1 MTNRR
6 PYTLDRVVRLV
17 ITIAVI
23 AIALYFINLLKDV
36 LLPFCVSCLIA
47 YLLEPF
53 VQFNRRLLNLRGRTT
68 AIFCTL
74 FEATFFVGVLC
85 YFFIPSIIQEMA
97 QVGTLIKQYSQ
108 TELNIPFMP
117 NGIHRFIRTHLDLEY
132 LSTLLTRQEWIALI
146 KTSIAGT
153 WGLVSTSIGWI
164 ISVFS
169 WLVVFLYVIFIML
182 DYDRLSNGFRRMVP
196 PRYRE
201 ITFRLGR
208 DLQQSMNHYFRGQA
222 LVALCV
228 GILFSIGFLIIDLPL
243 AIVLGLFIGLL
254 NMVPYLQL
262 ISIPI
267 TAMLCLV
274 MSVDQ
279 GINFWVIFSESMA
292 VYCVVQAIQDLILTP
307 KIMGKAMGLN
317 PALILLSLSIWGTL
331 LGLLG
336 MIVALPLTT
345 LLLAYYNRYIIQG
358 GDGTARNDT
367 KADGKSQPAAE

>member
-1 MTNRR
+1 MTERR
-6 PYTLDRVVRLV
+6 PYTFDRVVRML
-17 ITIAVI
+17 ITVALFAAV
-23 AIALYFINLLKDV
+23 LYLINVLKGV
-36 LLPFCVSCLIA
+36 LLPFCVACLMA
-47 YLLEPF
+47 YMLEPF
-53 VQFNRRLLNLRGRTT
+53 VQFNRRLLNLRGRAV

-74 FEATFFVGVLC
+74 FEATFFFGVLC
-85 YFFIPSIIQEMA
+85 YLFIPSIIEEVA
-97 QVGTLIKQYSQ
+97 QVGVMIRQYSQ

-117 NGIHRFIRTHLDLEY
+117 DGIHRFIRTHFDLEQ
-132 LSTLLTRQEWIALI
+132 LSTMLTRQEWIEVI
-146 KTSIAGT
+146 KSSLRGT
-153 WGLVSTSIGWI
+153 WGLVSTSIGFI
-164 ISVFS
+164 INVVS
-169 WLVVFLYVIFIML
+169 WLVVFLYLIFIMI
-182 DYDRLSNGFRRMVP
+182 DYDRLSVGFKRMVP
-196 PRYRE
+196 PRYRK
-201 ITFRLGR
+201 ITFKIGR
-208 DLQQSMNHYFRGQA
+208 DIQQSMNHYFRGQA

-279 GINFWVIFSESMA
+279 GGNFWVIFAEAMA

-336 MIVALPLTT
+336 MIVALPLTA
-345 LLLAYYNRYIIQG
+345 LLLSYYNQYIIKG
-358 GDGTARNDT
+358 ARIDGDN
-367 KADGKSQPAAE
+367 S

>member
-1 MTNRR
+1 MTERR
-6 PYTLDRVVRLV
+6 PYTFDRVVRML
-17 ITIAVI
+17 ITVVLFIA
-23 AIALYFINLLKDV
+23 ALYLINVLKGV
-36 LLPFCVSCLIA
+36 LLPFCVACLIA
-47 YLLEPF
+47 YILEPF
-53 VQFNRRLLNLRGRTT
+53 VQFNRRLLNLRGRSV

-85 YFFIPSIIQEMA
+85 YMFIPSIIEEIA
-97 QVGTLIKQYSQ
+97 QVGVMIRQYSQ

-117 NGIHRFIRTHLDLEY
+117 DGIHRFIRTNFDLEQ
-132 LSTLLTRQEWIALI
+132 LSAMLTRQEWIEVI
-146 KTSIAGT
+146 KSSLRGT
-153 WGLVSTSIGWI
+153 WGLVSTSIGFI
-164 ISVFS
+164 INVVS
-169 WLVVFLYVIFIML
+169 WLVVFLYLIFIMI
-182 DYDRLSNGFRRMVP
+182 DYDRLSVGFKRMVP
-196 PRYRE
+196 PRYRK
-201 ITFRLGR
+201 ITFKIGR
-208 DLQQSMNHYFRGQA
+208 DIQQSMNHYFRGQA

-279 GINFWVIFSESMA
+279 GGNFWVIFAEAMA

-336 MIVALPLTT
+336 MIVALPLTA
-345 LLLAYYNRYIIQG
+345 LLLSYYNQYIIKG
-358 GDGTARNDT
+358 ARIDGEN
-367 KADGKSQPAAE
+367 S